1 MPWNLKENIM
11 SKRSEVLVS
20 GCSFTATCEHQYG
33 LWRFKQAGLST
44 DNFILPRPLFKCWA
58 ELVSEKINKPVV
70 NIATSG
76 ASNYAICKRAQDY
89 IIENYNKIDF
99 AIIAL
104 SGWDRVQDVLHRH
117 YGMMSFPSNDHIM
130 DDLDSKTPKLISST
144 LRQIYELQLVCKTYD
159 IKCVFFQMLPVL
171 GNNSDTYAR
180 KILENPYFNLIEEKY
195 LLGWPFIDIMGG
207 YSFYEK
213 YLKDKK
219 DLQIGDVEIL
229 VKDKHSGHQQVAINR
244 NDPHPNHLG
253 HKVIYEKVLEH
264 LDEIKV
270 I

>member
-1 MPWNLKENIM
+1 M
-11 SKRSEVLVS
+11 SRSSKVLVS

-44 DNFILPRPLFKCWA
+44 DNFILPRPSFKCWA

-76 ASNYAICKRAQDY
+76 AGNYAICKRAQDY

-171 GNNSDTYAR
+171 GDHSDTYAR

-207 YSFYEK
+207 YSFYQK
-213 YLKDKK
+213 YLIDKEALHIGEVEK
-219 DLQIGDVEIL
+219 VIVDKNTGRSQI
-229 VKDKHSGHQQVAINR
+229 AIIR
-244 NDPHPNHLG
+244 KDPHPNQKG
-253 HKVIYEKVLEH
+253 HQLIYEKVIGH
-264 LDEIKV
+264 LNEIKV